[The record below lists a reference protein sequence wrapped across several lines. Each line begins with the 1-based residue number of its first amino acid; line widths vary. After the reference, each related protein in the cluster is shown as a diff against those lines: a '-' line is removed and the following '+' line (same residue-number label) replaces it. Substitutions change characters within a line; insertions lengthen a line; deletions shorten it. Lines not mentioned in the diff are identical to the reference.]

1 MLRDNFFKMSMQK
14 PLQHS
19 FVYGSVWPTI
29 LKDKD
34 TTKTE
39 NVKVLIVTNNM
50 NMWRLLSLPWR
61 LWFHLC
67 LFVGWRMSLWFWFKK
82 SCVFSYYIRWR
93 FALYR
98 VLFHCSSLGISS
110 GGQCNVFLLC
120 LFENWFLYIIGFC
133 CSRLLSSHCYR
144 WRH

>member
-39 NVKVLIVTNNM
+39 NVKVLIVTNTWICEGYYHCHGGCDFTRVCLLGGGWVFDFGLKNLAYLVIISGGG
-50 NMWRLLSLPWR
+50 LLSTAYCSIVV
-61 LWFHLC
+61 LWGFNLE
-67 LFVGWRMSLWFWFKK
+67 VSVV
-82 SCVFSYYIRWR
+82 S
-93 FALYR
+93 
-98 VLFHCSSLGISS
+98 
-110 GGQCNVFLLC
+110 FLLC
-120 LFENWFLYIIGFC
+120 LFENWFTYIIGFC

-144 WRH
+144 WCH

>member
-39 NVKVLIVTNNM
+39 NVKVLIVTNT
-50 NMWRLLSLPWR
+50 WTCEVIISAKE
-61 LWFHLC
+61 
-67 LFVGWRMSLWFWFKK
+67 V
-82 SCVFSYYIRWR
+82 V
-93 FALYR
+93 
-98 VLFHCSSLGISS
+98 ISS
-110 GGQCNVFLLC
+110 VSVCWVEDESLILVKTFLR
-120 LFENWFLYIIGFC
+120 I
-133 CSRLLSSHCYR
+133 
-144 WRH
+144 